1 MGKGSCRA
9 VLALLTFLPMGAFAS
24 SNAFTVHAGAPT
36 CAAGGA
42 AVVIGQNNPAIDLP
56 AVQAAVD
63 GNLNVTLQGTFDFG
77 DGGRVLLLCDVGISG
92 QGGATI
98 RNGEWDFY
106 TPKPST
112 SPVVAGPKVSIAN
125 IDFVQARGTAIHLV
139 YSGGASISH
148 NVIEDMRSRVVSAS
162 PPVSERAAIVVGPNL
177 VGPINAFIPN
187 LVSGDIDVS
196 DNVIDVLPPEPT
208 VTRATGMF
216 VSMYIGADVRIERNT
231 VTGNTRTGL
240 AILDGEADAGGRGS
254 VLIAHNTI
262 RSSVPVG
269 FNRNLGPRA
278 PIGIV
283 TGFNNIAGPGTDP
296 TVSMIPV
303 LIQDNTIELGDP
315 TYTGANATSP
325 MGLIDIWNGAVI
337 ADNVITVH
345 GHSVSTTKRTDT
357 SGGILATT
365 SHQVLFHNTVGGEG
379 CNAIRIGGTLDG
391 QERLDNVGKANNVLA
406 FQAFTGGYVKCA
418 DVWLEPASH
427 DNVMVGNSGTVIDDG
442 VDNKVTGFAP
452 VKGGVGA
459 EVSEAS
465 QDVAQAEG
473 MGFD

>member
-1 MGKGSCRA
+1 MRKGSCRE
-9 VLALLTFLPMGAFAS
+9 VLALFTFLSVGAFIS
-24 SNAFTVHAGAPT
+24 MNAPLVHAGAST

-42 AVVIGQNNPAIDLP
+42 AVVVGQNNPAIDLP

-63 GNLNVTLQGTFDFG
+63 GNLSVALQGTFDFG
-77 DGGRVLLLCDVGISG
+77 DSGRIVLSCDVEISG
-92 QGGATI
+92 RSGATI

-106 TPKPST
+106 TPRPNAA
-112 SPVVAGPKVSIAN
+112 PAVAGPKVSISN
-125 IDFVQARGTAIHLV
+125 IDFVQARGAAIHLV

-148 NVIEDMRSRVVSAS
+148 NVIEDMRSRVVSVS
-162 PPVSERAAIVVGPNL
+162 PPISERAAIVVGPNL
-177 VGPINAFIPN
+177 VGPINTFIPN

-196 DNVIDVLPPEPT
+196 DNVIDILPPDPT
-208 VTRATGMF
+208 ITRATGMF
-216 VSMYIGADVRIERNT
+216 VSMYIGADVRIERNV

-240 AILDGEADAGGRGS
+240 AILDGKADGNGRGS
-254 VLIAHNTI
+254 VLIAGNVV

-296 TVSMIPV
+296 TVAMIPV
-303 LIQDNTIELGDP
+303 LIEDNTIELGDP
-315 TYTGANATSP
+315 GYTGSNATSP
-325 MGLIDIWNGAVI
+325 MGLIDIWNGAFI
-337 ADNVITVH
+337 ADNVITLH

-357 SGGILATT
+357 SGGILATA
-365 SHQVLFHNTVGGEG
+365 SHQVLFHNTVMGEG
-379 CNAIRIGGTLDG
+379 CNAIRIGGTVDG

-406 FQAFTGGYVKCA
+406 FQAFAGGYAKCA

-442 VDNKVTGFAP
+442 VNNNVTGFAP
-452 VKGGVGA
+452 VKGGVGV

-465 QDVAQAEG
+465 QDAAQAES